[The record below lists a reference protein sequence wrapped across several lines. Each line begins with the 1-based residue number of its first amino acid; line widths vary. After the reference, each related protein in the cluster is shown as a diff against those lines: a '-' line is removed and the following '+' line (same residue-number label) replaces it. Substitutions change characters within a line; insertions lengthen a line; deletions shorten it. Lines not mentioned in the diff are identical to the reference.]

1 MSDLKLGMREKDVA
15 RLASKIE
22 EAVNTLSLE
31 HYLDMPDFII
41 GTYLAETF
49 NNMVK
54 ARQTTAKW
62 SGKDLKSK
70 EEQMKTCKI
79 CKKEKSLDEFSPI
92 FSKPGKHH
100 PWCTQCR
107 TIKNAEDRKKKREA
121 MAYKPRV
128 NP

>member
-41 GTYLAETF
+41 GTHMAETF

-54 ARQTTAKW
+54 AKQATDRW
-62 SGKDLKSK
+62 NGRNLKSTIQFK
-70 EEQMKTCKI
+70 EGHRCI
-79 CKKEKSLDEFSPI
+79 
-92 FSKPGKHH
+92 
-100 PWCTQCR
+100 
-107 TIKNAEDRKKKREA
+107 
-121 MAYKPRV
+121 Y
-128 NP
+128 